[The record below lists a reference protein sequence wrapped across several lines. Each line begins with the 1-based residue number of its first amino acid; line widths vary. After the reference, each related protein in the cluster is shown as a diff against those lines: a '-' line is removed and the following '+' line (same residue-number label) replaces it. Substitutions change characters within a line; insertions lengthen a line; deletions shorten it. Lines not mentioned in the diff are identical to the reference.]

1 LDFFY
6 GGRSSR
12 SCFIHLLTIEIGSNT
27 QSKCVTEKLDNQN
40 EITSI
45 VFPLSLSLS
54 LSLIRSLFHTCC
66 LSLPLSQCLFVL
78 WKKRQA
84 GIWTVIE
91 PKPYKSESL
100 QQWKRLSR

>member
-54 LSLIRSLFHTCC
+54 LSLSHSISISHM
-66 LSLPLSQCLFVL
+66 LSLSPSLSMFVCFV
-78 WKKRQA
+78 KKA
-84 GIWTVIE
+84 TSWDLDCYWAKAI
-91 PKPYKSESL
+91 
-100 QQWKRLSR
+100 